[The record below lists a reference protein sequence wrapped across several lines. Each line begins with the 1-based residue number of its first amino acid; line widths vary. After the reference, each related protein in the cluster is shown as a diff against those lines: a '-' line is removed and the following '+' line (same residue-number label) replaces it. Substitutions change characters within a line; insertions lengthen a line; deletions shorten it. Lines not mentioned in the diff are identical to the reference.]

1 MGLQRGV
8 AGQGISAR
16 RIERCRKPL
25 GGEIGSP
32 AGRDLAGRDHALEG
46 AERLLRRCHL
56 VVVVDVVEVDPLH
69 AQAAEGIVHRP
80 GEVSRGGIA
89 VGEAAGRAGGAA
101 LGMDR
106 HPVTVA
112 ALAHP
117 VADDGFR
124 LAAAVAGAPVG
135 IDIRRVDGGQAALQR
150 GVQQAFGSGGIQAP
164 AEDIGAED
172 ERRKGRRGHG
182 SSWGCPAQVNPLP
195 GRAEGE
201 IAQGRPSPKAG
212 LAAWPPHGFCRL
224 PRASRPANPRPNKS
238 MGWSIHARLL

>member
-1 MGLQRGV
+1 MGLQRGI

-25 GGEIGSP
+25 GGEVGGA
-32 AGRDLAGRDHALEG
+32 AGRDLAGRDHALE
-46 AERLLRRCHL
+46 AAQRFLRRCHL
-56 VVVVDVVEVDPLH
+56 VIVVDVVEVDPLH

-80 GEVSRGGIA
+80 GEVGGGGIA
-89 VGEAAGRAGGAA
+89 VGEVARRAGGAA

-106 HPVTVA
+106 HPVAVA

-150 GVQQAFGSGGIQAP
+150 GVQQAFRSGGIQAP

-172 ERRKGRRGHG
+172 EGRKGRRGHG
-182 SSWGCPAQVNPLP
+182 SSLGCPN
-195 GRAEGE
+195 R
-201 IAQGRPSPKAG
+201 
-212 LAAWPPHGFCRL
+212 RL
-224 PRASRPANPRPNKS
+224 PAAGARGRGNRAGPPVAGGGPRRMAAP
-238 MGWSIHARLL
+238 RLLPLATGVPAR